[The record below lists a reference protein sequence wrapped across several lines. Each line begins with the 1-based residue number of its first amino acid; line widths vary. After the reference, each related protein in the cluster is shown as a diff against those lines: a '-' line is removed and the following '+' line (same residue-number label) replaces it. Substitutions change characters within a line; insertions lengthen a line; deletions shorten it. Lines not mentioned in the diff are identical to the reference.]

1 MDFSTITAS
10 IAKKLLLLAL
20 LVGLAPT
27 TGCRICAECE
37 DLSYPAYGGAWQRT
51 RRDGG
56 RVGSIF
62 DPGGARNSELVS
74 RDLPL
79 SPDEKERAKR
89 SGDED
94 RPLEETDG
102 VDPKSSSKSDSMNLD
117 NEDSDGSQYDEE
129 MQRKE
134 QELRDL
140 DLDEI
145 RILRG
150 RPEPLTG
157 A

>member
-1 MDFSTITAS
+1 MIAS
-10 IAKKLLLLAL
+10 VAKKLLLLVV
-20 LVGLAPT
+20 LVSLAPT
-27 TGCRICAECE
+27 TGCRICADCE
-37 DLSYPAYGGAWQRT
+37 DLAYPAYGGAWQRT

-62 DPGGARNSELVS
+62 DPAGARTPELVS

-102 VDPKSSSKSDSMNLD
+102 IDRESTPDRDPMNLD
-117 NEDSDGSQYDEE
+117 NEDSDRNQYDQD

-150 RPEPLTG
+150 SPEPLTG

>member
-1 MDFSTITAS
+1 MDFSTIIAS
-10 IAKKLLLLAL
+10 VAKKLLLLAL

-37 DLSYPAYGGAWQRT
+37 DLAYPAYGGAWQRT

-62 DPGGARNSELVS
+62 DPAGARTPELVN

-102 VDPKSSSKSDSMNLD
+102 ISAEPDSMNLD
-117 NEDSDGSQYDEE
+117 NEDSDRNQYDQE

-134 QELRDL
+134 KELRDL

-150 RPEPLTG
+150 SPEPLTG
-157 A
+157 I

>member
-1 MDFSTITAS
+1 MDFSTIIAS
-10 IAKKLLLLAL
+10 VAKKLLLLAL

-37 DLSYPAYGGAWQRT
+37 DLAYPAYGGAWQRT

-62 DPGGARNSELVS
+62 DPAGARTPELVN

-102 VDPKSSSKSDSMNLD
+102 ISPEPDSMNLD
-117 NEDSDGSQYDEE
+117 NEDSDRDQYDQE

-134 QELRDL
+134 KELRDL

-150 RPEPLTG
+150 SPEPLTG

>member
-1 MDFSTITAS
+1 MIAS
-10 IAKKLLLLAL
+10 FAKKLVLLAL
-20 LVGLAPT
+20 LMGLAPT

-37 DLSYPAYGGAWQRT
+37 DLAYPAYGGAWQRT

-62 DPGGARNSELVS
+62 DPAGARTPELVS

-79 SPDEKERAKR
+79 SPDEKERAIR

-102 VDPKSSSKSDSMNLD
+102 IPDTSDSMNLD
-117 NEDSDGSQYDEE
+117 DEGSEGNQYDED

-150 RPEPLTG
+150 SPEPLTG